1 MKRAR
6 AEAVHLLSRA
16 AGLPEAAV
24 AQALTDAAA
33 ERGEF
38 AFPCFTLAKER
49 RQAPPK
55 IAAEIAAAFQPGADV
70 AEARAEGPY
79 VNLRV
84 NRAAL
89 AARTLAAVAADGG
102 SYGARRDPAAGTVVL
117 DYSSPNVAKPLAFH
131 HLRSAMIGNSLVRLY
146 RAGGW
151 KTVGINYL
159 GDWGT
164 SFGKLL
170 LAWEL
175 HGAEVDLAHLDVE
188 GLNALYVRVNAA
200 IAEEKKAGGHDL
212 DDRTRAWFK
221 RLEDGDAEARRLW
234 RVFVDLSL
242 AEFQTVYD
250 LLGISFDH
258 FWGESAYEKRM
269 PALIAE
275 LRAKGLLVE
284 SEGAQVVKLDD
295 EGLPPCMIMKGDGAS
310 LYATRDLA
318 AAIHR
323 HEATAFQRALYVI
336 DRGQAMHVQQFRSVL
351 KRMGR
356 TWAEG
361 IVHVAF
367 GVVRMGGKKAA
378 TRKGSMVLLVDVLDA
393 AIVKVRELIQAK
405 NPDLAN
411 AEAVAKDVGVGAV
424 VFNDL
429 KNFRENDID
438 FDLDAITSFEGNTG
452 PYVMYSHARACSIL
466 RRAAAEPTGTGQ
478 THVVAERSGVAG
490 VPGDDANHMGLTRS
504 VHAALLTHDLEHAL
518 VRLVARFPDRVEA
531 ARAADDPSQ
540 VAKHLL
546 DLSDAFHAYHSAGGR
561 DRSLRVLTEDPALR
575 RARLALTN
583 AVRQTMSNGLALLG
597 IAAPTEM

>member
-6 AEAVHLLSRA
+6 AEAIQLVSRA

-24 AQALTDAAA
+24 AGMLTDAAP

-49 RQAPPK
+49 KQAPPK
-55 IAAEIAAAFQPGADV
+55 IAAEIAAAFRPGAEV
-70 AEARAEGPY
+70 TEARAEGPY

-89 AARTLAAVAADGG
+89 AARTLGAVAAEGTAF
-102 SYGARRDPAAGTVVL
+102 GARKDPAAATVVL

-131 HLRSAMIGNSLVRLY
+131 HLRSAMIGNSLVKLY

-175 HGAEVDLAHLDVE
+175 YGKGVELAHLDLE

-200 IAEEKKAGGHDL
+200 ITEEKKAGRADL
-212 DDRTRAWFK
+212 EDRARAWFK
-221 RLEDGDAEARRLW
+221 RLEDGDADARRLW
-234 RVFVDLSL
+234 RRFVDLSMT
-242 AEFQTVYD
+242 EFEKVYA

-258 FWGESAYEKRM
+258 FWGESHYEDRM
-269 PALIAE
+269 PALVAE

-295 EGLPPCMIMKGDGAS
+295 EGMPPCLIMKGDGAS

-323 HEATAFQRALYVI
+323 HEATRFTRALYVI
-336 DRGQAMHVQQFRSVL
+336 DRGQAMHVKQFRSVL
-351 KRMGR
+351 LRMGHA
-356 TWAEG
+356 WAAG
-361 IVHVAF
+361 IVHIAF
-367 GVVRMGGKKAA
+367 GVVLMGGKKTA
-378 TRKGSMVLLVDVLDA
+378 TRKGGVVLLNDVLDA
-393 AIVKVRELIQAK
+393 AIDKVRELIRAK

-411 AEAVAKDVGVGAV
+411 ADTVAKDVGVGAV

-429 KNFRENDID
+429 KNFRENDIE
-438 FDLDAITSFEGNTG
+438 FDLDAITSFEGKTG

-466 RRAAAEPTGTGQ
+466 RRDREERASGAPGAA
-478 THVVAERSGVAG
+478 SGR
-490 VPGDDANHMGLTRS
+490 PDT
-504 VHAALLTHDLEHAL
+504 ALLAHDLEHAL
-518 VRLVARFPDRVEA
+518 VRLVAQFPDRVDA
-531 ARAADDPSQ
+531 ARAADDPSL
-540 VAKHLL
+540 VAKHIL
-546 DLSDAFHAYHSAGGR
+546 DLSDAFHAYHTAGGR
-561 DRSLRVLTEDPALR
+561 DRALRVLTDDPALR
-575 RARLALTN
+575 RARLALTD
-583 AVRQTMSNGLALLG
+583 AVRQTMANGLALLG
-597 IAAPTEM
+597 IAAPPEM